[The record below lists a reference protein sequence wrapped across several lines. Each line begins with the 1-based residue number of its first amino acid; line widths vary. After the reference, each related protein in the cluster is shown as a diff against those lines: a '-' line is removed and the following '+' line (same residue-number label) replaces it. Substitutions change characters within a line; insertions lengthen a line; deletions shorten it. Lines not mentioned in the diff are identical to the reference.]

1 MDWGLIVMQLWVT
14 EKQTD
19 SLCISFKVKEIL
31 HQEQTEFQHLAIVD
45 TEQYGRMLLLDGVVQ
60 TTIDDEFVYHEMM
73 AHVPML
79 THPEPKK
86 VAVIGGGDGGSIRE
100 LLKHPSVEEAT
111 LVEIDGRVIE
121 ASKEFLPEIAAGL
134 SDPRVKIIVG
144 DGIAHI
150 AEMENYYD
158 VILIDST
165 DPVGAAFGL
174 FTEEFYANVYKA
186 LTAEGIMVAQTE
198 SPFVNQD
205 IIERSFRGI
214 SQNFPVTE
222 LYLGCV
228 PTYPGGLWSF
238 TLGSKKH
245 HPLEA
250 NWERADQLKTK
261 YYTKEVHRCLPIAA
275 LCAGA
280 AGPYS
285 TEIVDIGSGGWWFKL
300 EVEEL
305 ESIKG
310 YLDRPMTY
318 MLSSDNYQGSEVVI
332 FGIPMDFTTSYR
344 PGARFGPQRVREV
357 ADALE
362 TYSPYLDRDLAEVT
376 FYDAGDVE
384 VHYGNVAAS
393 LDKARQ
399 VANRLFAAGKKA
411 SNARWRTS
419 SIFAG
424 NRGGTGAIS

>member
-1 MDWGLIVMQLWVT
+1 MQLWVT

-261 YYTKEVHRCLPIAA
+261 YYTKEVHRAAFQLP
-275 LCAGA
+275 
-280 AGPYS
+280 PFVQ
-285 TEIVDIGSGGWWFKL
+285 EQ
-300 EVEEL
+300 
-305 ESIKG
+305 
-310 YLDRPMTY
+310 LDRIV
-318 MLSSDNYQGSEVVI
+318 Q
-332 FGIPMDFTTSYR
+332 
-344 PGARFGPQRVREV
+344 
-357 ADALE
+357 
-362 TYSPYLDRDLAEVT
+362 
-376 FYDAGDVE
+376 
-384 VHYGNVAAS
+384 
-393 LDKARQ
+393 K
-399 VANRLFAAGKKA
+399 
-411 SNARWRTS
+411 
-419 SIFAG
+419 
-424 NRGGTGAIS
+424 